1 MNDRSLSFSR
11 FFIVGAACCGCAD
24 PTFAQQAGETL
35 RASEEEQEANILQR
49 VFGTRKSAKDVLM
62 EFDVVL
68 DGEDVG
74 QAMVLIGAKKKVL
87 VKSLKQVLSDYLNEE
102 ELNKVDAAMDDKGFV
117 SFDQLQFLQLNT
129 KFDSVNLKLIINV
142 PVEKKKTRSL
152 GYRRRKWEKKPNV
165 KNAALSGI
173 LNMRYSQEILNGNS
187 DLGKQSVIILTPS
200 VNYNGVCLESEFSCR
215 RVTGKFD
222 TRREYTRLVYD
233 MPDRHMMV
241 KCGDIFSYSLN
252 YLQAPR
258 LIGLEIDRDPA
269 RHGYVDTTSPIQVT
283 LLRKSTLEVYID
295 GALVKTIN
303 DVAPGP
309 YRLDDLP
316 YRSGTNDVRVK
327 IIDDTGR
334 STIIDSTS
342 FLDSSFLGRGMYAY
356 KFIAG
361 CPERISSKESRYDTS
376 NPFASGTFRYG
387 LFDGTECSVGAS
399 TNKIGHTF
407 AANIRNRNRFGTINA
422 KYAQSSHKD
431 SVNGNVF
438 FLSYSSERIRLPKD
452 VGLHF
457 YVQFEDSDT
466 FFIPYL
472 GSEVEARNTA
482 KKAVGRRR
490 NVNLHVSLSN
500 ILGMSFGVSHSWNRS
515 RVGDK
520 YNTLTFSTSR
530 SLPIRNNTF
539 SSGHVNCFFSRRTSN
554 CVKSTKTL
562 GLTCTLYFNKNNAY
576 LSAHGTD
583 SGASLS
589 YSNWNREHGFG
600 YSLSSGYN
608 RGARSVN
615 ASASYEHSRYKAN
628 IRYSHNSKSSDTAQ
642 FAVES
647 SLVFADGTFAV
658 TKPIS
663 DGSGFVIIK
672 PTKALAKHNVRLN
685 GSRSESGLLGGAVMP
700 TSRGYVSTSSIDMRS
715 IPDTIDVKND
725 SFIARGEYKRGA
737 VAEVSADGDY
747 IANGRLCFK
756 GGKPVDSVGGYV
768 VHKTDKTADP
778 IPFFTNNDGKF
789 TMTNLQEGVYTVSV
803 NMEGC
808 EDFDIEIKPSD
819 NKIVN
824 LGDITCAEEE

>member
-1 MNDRSLSFSR
+1 MA
-11 FFIVGAACCGCAD
+11 GAACFRCVA
-24 PTFAQQAGETL
+24 PTFAQVGETPADL
-35 RASEEEQEANILQR
+35 DQEQEANILQK
-49 VFGTRKSAKDVLM
+49 VFGSRKSAKDVLM

-74 QAMVLIGAKKKVL
+74 QAMVLIGSKKKVF
-87 VKSLKQVLSDYLNEE
+87 VKSLKEVLKDYLNAE
-102 ELNKVDAAMDDKGFV
+102 ELDKVDAVQDNKGFV
-117 SFDQLQFLQLNT
+117 SFDQLQFLQLDT
-129 KFDSVNLKLIINV
+129 KFDSVNLKLIIDV

-152 GYRRRKWEKKPNV
+152 GYRRRRGERKPNV

-173 LNMRYSQEILNGNS
+173 LNVRYSQEILNGNS
-187 DLGKQSVIILTPS
+187 SSGKQSVVILTPS
-200 VNYNGVCLESEFSCR
+200 VNYNGVCLESEFSHR
-215 RVTGKFD
+215 RVDGKFD
-222 TRREYTRLVYD
+222 SRREYTRLVYD
-233 MPDRHMMV
+233 MPDRCMMV
-241 KCGDIFSYSLN
+241 RCGDIFSYSLN

-258 LIGLEIDRDPA
+258 LLGLEIDRDPA
-269 RHGYVDTTSPIQVT
+269 RNGYTEVASPIQVMV
-283 LLRKSTLEVYID
+283 LRKSTVEVYID
-295 GALVKTIN
+295 GALVKTDHDI
-303 DVAPGP
+303 APGP

-316 YRSGTNDVRVK
+316 YRSGTNDVRIK

-356 KFIAG
+356 KLIAG
-361 CPERISSKESRYDTS
+361 CPDKISSKESRYDTS
-376 NPFASGTFRYG
+376 NPFVSGSFRYG
-387 LFDGTECSVGAS
+387 LFDGTECMIGAS
-399 TNKIGHTF
+399 TNKIGHVF
-407 AANIRNRNRFGTINA
+407 AANIRNRNRLGTINA
-422 KYAQSSHKD
+422 KYAQNNHKD

-438 FLSYSSERIRLPKD
+438 FLSYSSERIKLPKD

-457 YVQFEDSDT
+457 SVQFEDTDM

-472 GSEVEARNTA
+472 GSEVEAQNASKRTT
-482 KKAVGRRR
+482 GRRK
-490 NVNLHVSLSN
+490 NVNLHVYLSN

-515 RVGDK
+515 GVGDK
-520 YNTLTFSTSR
+520 YNTLTFSTSK

-539 SSGHVNCFFSRRTSN
+539 SSAYMNCFFSRRNSN
-554 CVKSTKTL
+554 RVKNSRTL

-576 LSAHGTD
+576 LSAHTYD
-583 SGASLS
+583 SATYLT

-600 YSLSSGYN
+600 YTLSSGYN
-608 RGARSVN
+608 RGTRSVN

-725 SFIARGEYKRGA
+725 SFTARGEYKRGA

-756 GGKPVDSVGGYV
+756 GGKPIDSVGGYV
-768 VHKTDKTADP
+768 VHKTDKSADP
-778 IPFFTNNDGKF
+778 IPFFTNGDGKF

-808 EDFDIEIKPSD
+808 EDFDIEIKPPD
-819 NKIVN
+819 NKILN
-824 LGDITCAEEE
+824 LGNITCAEEE